1 MDGTR
6 TLLVALLLCL
16 ALLGGVAVAD
26 DPGDAAALQEQTDD
40 SGDAVKQT
48 DDSGDAVQQTD
59 DTDRGMSVLAAGN
72 TSEYLAP
79 PPDRIDRTDSRTAG
93 LDVAAAVEA
102 DAGALESAYVGE
114 ATERRYAAATTDAE
128 RETALEEAVERLSER
143 TAELRST
150 ERTAIRQYNDGTIGP
165 HELLRTLT
173 TIHRAAEVTTE
184 RLRWAETT
192 ANDLGM
198 DSTAERASAHRG
210 QLVPTGGPI
219 RAELDTVAAA
229 GGSLGVRIET
239 AGDGMVLAAV
249 DRTDDTYLREAHD
262 PEARDTQTADRYN
275 GSPLLALERVEQ
287 LYPWVA
293 ENDLGI
299 SASPIGPV
307 FDRVYRFS
315 IPHPH
320 GELETYLDSGSED
333 VVAEFQQNDVGAL
346 PIETTRT
353 TADGH
358 RLVVATTRGGGPLGI
373 SVVDAA
379 TESPVDAEIELNGER
394 IGSTGGDRLWTVS
407 PRGTVS
413 INATHAEGTVSLE
426 TAVP

>member
-16 ALLGGVAVAD
+16 TLLGGVAVAD
-26 DPGDAAALQEQTDD
+26 DPGDRDAIPQQTDD
-40 SGDAVKQT
+40 AP
-48 DDSGDAVQQTD
+48 QQTD
-59 DTDRGMSVLAAGN
+59 DTDPGMSVLSAGN

-79 PPDRIDRTDSRTAG
+79 SPDRIDRTDSRTAG

-114 ATERRYAAATTDAE
+114 TVERRYAEATTDAE
-128 RETALEEAVERLSER
+128 REAVVEEAVERLSER

-150 ERTAIRQYNDGTIGP
+150 ERTAIRRYNDGSIGP

-173 TIHRAAEVTTE
+173 TVHRAADVTTE
-184 RLRWAETT
+184 RLRWVEIR

-198 DSTAERASAHRG
+198 DSAAERASARRA
-210 QLVPTGGPI
+210 QLVSAGGPI
-219 RAELDTVAAA
+219 RAELDAVTAD
-229 GGSLGVRIET
+229 GGSLSVRIET
-239 AGDGMVLAAV
+239 AGDGIVLAAV
-249 DRTDDTYLREAHD
+249 DRTDDTYFREAHD
-262 PEARDTQTADRYN
+262 PEARDPQTADRYN
-275 GSPLLALERVEQ
+275 GSPLLALERIEQ
-287 LYPWVA
+287 LYPWVT

-307 FDRVYRFS
+307 FDRVYRFN

-333 VVAEFQQNDVGAL
+333 VVVEFQQNDVEAL
-346 PIETTRT
+346 PAETTRT

-358 RLVVATTRGGGPLGI
+358 HLVVATTRGGGPLGV
-373 SVVDAA
+373 SVVNAA
-379 TESPVDAEIELNGER
+379 TETPVDAEIELNGER

-407 PRGTVS
+407 PRGTIS

-426 TAVP
+426 TSIS